1 MSSTIKSDNS
11 DLTINADGSNEIKF
25 QANGVEKASISSA
38 GAFTSTTIDATALTG
53 ALPAIDGSSLTGLTS
68 AQMPTGSTLQV
79 VGTTGLTSGHE
90 SDTSE
95 SPVTSVYNSQAIT
108 IKGGT
113 SSKVLIFIYCGS
125 QINNGDSIGTSWCQR
140 AITGGATTQI
150 NDTKY
155 SYIGGNQFTSTT
167 QMYID
172 TPNVA
177 AGTVVTYSGRYNRF
191 SGSSTFYYL
200 HQNHGYGISV
210 MEIAG

>member
-1 MSSTIKSDNS
+1 MAIV
-11 DLTINADGSNEIKF
+11 INGSGTVTGISVGGLPDGVVDDGTLATDSVTAAKL
-25 QANGVEKASISSA
+25 KD
-38 GAFTSTTIDATALTG
+38 DAIAIG
-53 ALPAIDGSSLTGLTS
+53 DLPAGS
-68 AQMPTGSTLQV
+68 MLQV

-125 QINNGDSIGTSWCQR
+125 QINNGDSIGISWCQR

-177 AGTVVTYSGRYNRF
+177 ADTVVTYSGRYNRF